1 MTTELS
7 AATFKLTATA
17 ALSPA
22 QQQLEHALLT
32 FITTHLAQPTTGLFV
47 IHGDAGTGKS
57 AVLAAAFSRLQALSR
72 SETPN
77 ALQGTDNYLV
87 VNHNEMLK
95 IYKRLAGSAPDLR
108 KKDFQKPTP
117 LINRLSKTDHQAD
130 VVFIDEAHLLLTQ
143 PDRYNRFNGQN
154 QLAELIKHSR
164 VVVLVFDSHQVL
176 KLKSYWQAA
185 DLQPFL
191 AQYPHETF
199 NLDEQ
204 FRVTG
209 NAQVVNWIDQFTQG
223 HLLPQPVDANFD
235 FRIFADGQPMYD
247 LIRQRDQQVHLARLI
262 ATADFPY
269 VVNHGTWYVTAGH
282 LKLPWDKVNL
292 TDDPWALRPE
302 TLNEVGS
309 IYTIQGF
316 DLNYAGVILGP
327 SVGYDAATDRVII
340 HLDHYEDQEAFK
352 NRSDL
357 GELAKLK
364 VQIVF
369 NSINVLMK
377 RGRYGLYITAV
388 DPALRQRLSELSAPQ
403 L

>member
-7 AATFKLTATA
+7 AATFKLADKA

-22 QQQLEHALLT
+22 QQQLETTLLT
-32 FITTHLAQPTTGLFV
+32 FIREHRNGPKTGLFV

-57 AVLAAAFSRLQALSR
+57 AVLAAAFSQLQALSR
-72 SETPN
+72 SKTPN
-77 ALQGTDNYLV
+77 DLQGTENYLV

-95 IYKRLAGSAPDLR
+95 IYKRLAGDEPDLR

-117 LINRLSKTDHQAD
+117 LINRLAKTNKQAD
-130 VVFIDEAHLLLTQ
+130 VVFVDEAHLLLTQ
-143 PDRYNRFNGQN
+143 PDRYNKFTEQN
-154 QLAELIKHSR
+154 QLTELIKHSR
-164 VVVLVFDSHQVL
+164 VVVLVFDPHQVL
-176 KLKSYWQAA
+176 KLKSYWQNT
-185 DLQPFL
+185 DLAPFL
-191 AQYPHETF
+191 AQYPHQSF
-199 NLDEQ
+199 NLDDQ

-209 NAQVVNWIDQFTQG
+209 NADVVNWIDQFTQG
-223 HLLPQPVDANFD
+223 QLLPKPHDDQFD

-247 LIRQRDQQVHLARLI
+247 LIRQRDHAVSLSRLV

-269 VVNHGTWYVTAGH
+269 VVNHGTWYVTAGT

-327 SVGYDAATDRVII
+327 SVGYDVKTDSIVVHPDR
-340 HLDHYEDQEAFK
+340 YEDQEAFK
-352 NRSDL
+352 KRDDL
-357 GELAKLK
+357 GNLTPLQTK
-364 VQIVF
+364 IIF

-377 RGRYGLYITAV
+377 RGRYGLYLYAV
-388 DPALRQRLSELSAPQ
+388 DPVLRQRLLA

>member
-1 MTTELS
+1 MSESLS
-7 AATFKLTATA
+7 AATFKLADQA

-22 QQQLEHALLT
+22 QQQLETTLLT
-32 FITTHLAQPTTGLFV
+32 FIRQHRHQETPGLFV

-57 AVLAAAFSRLQALSR
+57 AVLAAAFTRLQSLSR
-72 SETPN
+72 SKTAN
-77 ALQGTDNYLV
+77 DLQGTTNYLT

-95 IYKRLAGSAPDLR
+95 IYKRLAGDEPDLR

-117 LINRLSKTDHQAD
+117 LINRLAKTATTAD
-130 VVFIDEAHLLLTQ
+130 VVFVDEAHLLLTQ
-143 PDRYNRFNGQN
+143 PDRYNKFTGNN
-154 QLAELIKHSR
+154 QLTELLKHSR
-164 VVVLVFDSHQVL
+164 VVVLVFDAHQVL
-176 KLKSYWQAA
+176 KLKSYWQGT

-191 AQYPHETF
+191 DRYPHETF
-199 NLDEQ
+199 NLDQQ
-204 FRVTG
+204 FRVTAG
-209 NAQVVNWIDQFTQG
+209 PSVVNWINQLTHGRLQ
-223 HLLPQPVDANFD
+223 LRPQDDHFD
-235 FRIFADGQPMYD
+235 LRIFADGQPMYD
-247 LIRQRDQQVHLARLI
+247 LIRQQDHAHGLARMI

-327 SVGYDAATDRVII
+327 SVGYDAVNDRVVV
-340 HLDHYEDQEAFK
+340 HPERYEDQEAFK
-352 NRSDL
+352 NRDDL
-357 GELAKLK
+357 GHLAPLK
-364 VQIVF
+364 AQIIM

-377 RGRYGLYITAV
+377 RGRYGLYLYAV
-388 DPALRQRLSELSAPQ
+388 DPALRQRLLA

>member
-7 AATFKLTATA
+7 AATFKLAATA

-22 QQQLEHALLT
+22 QQQLEHQLFT
-32 FITTHLAQPTTGLFV
+32 FINEHLHTPQPGLFV

-57 AVLAAAFSRLQALSR
+57 AVLAAAFARLQALSR
-72 SETPN
+72 SQTANP
-77 ALQGTDNYLV
+77 LQGTTNYLV

-95 IYKRLAGSAPDLR
+95 IYKRLAGEDDQLR

-117 LINRLSKTDHQAD
+117 LINRLAKTNQLAD
-130 VVFIDEAHLLLTQ
+130 VTFIDEAHLLLTQ
-143 PDRYNRFNGQN
+143 PDRYNRFNQHN
-154 QLAELIKHSR
+154 QLSELIQHSR
-164 VVVLVFDSHQVL
+164 VVVMVFDERQVL
-176 KLKSYWQAA
+176 KLKSYWQASA
-185 DLQPFL
+185 LQPFL
-191 AQYPHETF
+191 AAYPHQQF
-199 NLDEQ
+199 NLDTQ

-209 NAQVVNWIDQFTQG
+209 STAVVDWINHFTHGQLTAKP
-223 HLLPQPVDANFD
+223 HVRDFD
-235 FRIFADGQPMYD
+235 FRIFEDGQPMYD
-247 LIRQRDQQVHLARLI
+247 LIRQRDQTVQLSRMI

-269 VVNHGTWYVTAGH
+269 VVNHGTWYVTAGS

-327 SVGYDAATDRVII
+327 SVGYDATTDRVIVRPER
-340 HLDHYEDQEAFK
+340 YEDQEAFK
-352 NRSDL
+352 NRDDL
-357 GELAKLK
+357 GNLNPLK
-364 VQIVF
+364 AQIIF

-377 RGRYGLYITAV
+377 RGRYGLYLYAV
-388 DPALRQRLSELSAPQ
+388 DPALRQRLLA

>member
-1 MTTELS
+1 MSSTIS
-7 AATFKLTATA
+7 AATFKLNDQA

-22 QQQLEHALLT
+22 QQSLEHQLLT
-32 FITTHLAQPTTGLFV
+32 FIRTHRQQKEPSLFV

-57 AVLAAAFSRLQALSR
+57 AVLAAAFARLQALNR
-72 SETPN
+72 SLTPN
-77 ALQGTDNYLV
+77 DLQATDNYLV

-95 IYKRLAGSAPDLR
+95 IYKRLAGEDPVLR

-117 LINRLSKTDHQAD
+117 LINRLAKEHRQAD

-143 PDRYNRFNGQN
+143 PDRYNRFTGHN
-154 QLAELIKHSR
+154 QLTELINHSR
-164 VVVLVFDSHQVL
+164 VVVLVFDTRQVL
-176 KLKSYWQAA
+176 KLKSYWHSN
-185 DLQPFL
+185 DLKPFL
-191 AQYPHETF
+191 DQYPHASY

-209 NAQVVNWIDQFTQG
+209 GADVVDWIDGFTRGQ
-223 HLLPQPVDANFD
+223 LQPKPVSDNFYLRFFD
-235 FRIFADGQPMYD
+235 DGQPLYD
-247 LIRQRDQQVHLARLI
+247 LIKQRDQQYGLARMV

-269 VVNHGTWYVTAGH
+269 VVNHGTWYVTAGQ

-327 SVGYDAATDRVII
+327 SVGYDEDHDRIVVRPER
-340 HLDHYEDQEAFK
+340 YEDQEAFK
-352 NRSDL
+352 NRTDL
-357 GELAKLK
+357 GDLRPLK
-364 VQIVF
+364 QQIIF

-377 RGRYGLYITAV
+377 RGRYGLYIYAV
-388 DPALRQRLSELSAPQ
+388 DPALRQRLLA

>member
-1 MTTELS
+1 MTSELS
-7 AATFKLTATA
+7 AATFKLADQA

-22 QQQLEHALLT
+22 QQQLEQTLLT
-32 FITTHLAQPTTGLFV
+32 FIREHRQQPDTGLFV

-72 SETPN
+72 SKDPN
-77 ALQGTDNYLV
+77 DLQNTTNYLV

-95 IYKRLAGSAPDLR
+95 IYKRLAGDDPDLR

-117 LINRLSKTDHQAD
+117 LINRLTKTNTMAD

-143 PDRYNRFNGQN
+143 PDRYNKFTGHN
-154 QLAELIKHSR
+154 QLTELMKHSR
-164 VVVLVFDSHQVL
+164 VVVLVFDTRQVL
-176 KLKSYWQAA
+176 KLKSYWQTS
-185 DLQPFL
+185 DLAPFL
-191 AQYPHETF
+191 AQQPHETF

-209 NAQVVNWIDQFTQG
+209 NADVVNWIDQFTQG
-223 HLLPQPVDANFD
+223 NLLPKPVDKHFD
-235 FRIFADGQPMYD
+235 FKIFADGQPMYD
-247 LIRQRDQQVHLARLI
+247 LIQQRDHEVSLSRLV

-269 VVNHGTWYVTAGH
+269 VVNHGTWYVTAGS

-327 SVGYDAATDRVII
+327 SVGYDAATDTVVV
-340 HLDHYEDQEAFK
+340 HPEQYEDQEAFK
-352 NRSDL
+352 NRDDL
-357 GELAKLK
+357 GNLAPLK
-364 VQIVF
+364 AQIIF
-369 NSINVLMK
+369 NSINVLMR
-377 RGRYGLYITAV
+377 RGRYGLYLYAV
-388 DPALRQRLSELSAPQ
+388 DPALRHRLLA

>member
-7 AATFKLTATA
+7 AATFKLADQA

-22 QQQLEHALLT
+22 QQQLEQTLLT
-32 FITTHLAQPTTGLFV
+32 FIREHRTQPKTGLFV

-72 SETPN
+72 SQTPN
-77 ALQGTDNYLV
+77 DLQGTHNYLV

-95 IYKRLAGSAPDLR
+95 IYKRLAGDEPDLR

-117 LINRLSKTDHQAD
+117 LINRLAKTTEPAD

-143 PDRYNRFNGQN
+143 PDRYNKFTGHN
-154 QLAELIKHSR
+154 QLAEIIKHSR
-164 VVVLVFDSHQVL
+164 VVVLVFDTHQVL
-176 KLKSYWQAA
+176 KLKSYWQAS

-191 AQYPHETF
+191 AQYPHQTF

-223 HLLPQPVDANFD
+223 RLLPKPHDPKFD

-247 LIRQRDQQVHLARLI
+247 LIRQRDQQVQLSRMI

-269 VVNHGTWYVTAGH
+269 VVNHGTWYVTAGQ

-302 TLNEVGS
+302 TLDEVGS

-327 SVGYDAATDRVII
+327 SVGYDAATDTIVVHPER
-340 HLDHYEDQEAFK
+340 YEDQEAFK
-352 NRSDL
+352 KRDDL
-357 GELAKLK
+357 GQLDPLK
-364 VQIVF
+364 SQLIF

-377 RGRYGLYITAV
+377 RGRYGLYLYAV
-388 DPALRQRLSELSAPQ
+388 DPALRQRLLA

>member
-7 AATFKLTATA
+7 AATFKLADAA

-22 QQQLEHALLT
+22 QQQLEHQLLN
-32 FITTHLAQPTTGLFV
+32 FIQQHLTTPTTGLFV
-47 IHGDAGTGKS
+47 IQGDAGTGKS
-57 AVLAAAFSRLQALSR
+57 AVLAAAFTKLQALSR
-72 SETPN
+72 QAAANP
-77 ALQGTDNYLV
+77 LQHTDNYLV

-95 IYKRLAGSAPDLR
+95 IYKRLAGDDPDLR

-117 LINRLSKTDHQAD
+117 LINRLAKSDHKAD
-130 VVFIDEAHLLLTQ
+130 VVFVDEAHLLLTQ
-143 PDRYNRFNGQN
+143 PDRYNRFDQQN
-154 QLAELIKHSR
+154 QLHEIIKHSR
-164 VVVLVFDSHQVL
+164 VVVLVFDPHQVL
-176 KLKSYWQAA
+176 KLKSYWQADQLA
-185 DLQPFL
+185 PFL
-191 AQYPHETF
+191 AHYPHEIF

-209 NAQVVNWIDQFTQG
+209 NAEVVNWIDGFTHG
-223 HLLPQPVDANFD
+223 KLLAKPHSPQFD
-235 FRIFADGQPMYD
+235 FQIFDDGQPLYD
-247 LIRQRDQQVHLARLI
+247 LIRRRDAKSQLSRVV

-269 VVNHGTWYVTAGH
+269 VVNHGTWYVTAGS

-327 SVGYDAATDRVII
+327 SVGYDPKTNHVIVRPDR
-340 HLDHYEDQEAFK
+340 YEDQEAFK
-352 NRSDL
+352 NRDDL
-357 GELAKLK
+357 GELAPLK
-364 VQIVF
+364 AQIIF

-377 RGRYGLYITAV
+377 RGRYGLYLYAC
-388 DPALRQRLSELSAPQ
+388 DPVLRQHLLA

>member
-7 AATFKLTATA
+7 AATFKLADQA
-17 ALSPA
+17 ALSSA
-22 QQQLEHALLT
+22 QQQLEQTLLT
-32 FITTHLAQPTTGLFV
+32 FIRNHRDQEKTGLFV
-47 IHGDAGTGKS
+47 IRGDAGTGKS
-57 AVLAAAFSRLQALSR
+57 AVLAAAFSQLQALSR
-72 SETPN
+72 NQTPN
-77 ALQGTDNYLV
+77 DLQGTENYLV

-95 IYKRLAGSAPDLR
+95 IYKRLAGEDSNLR

-117 LINRLSKTDHQAD
+117 LINRLAKIGKTAD

-143 PDRYNRFNGQN
+143 PDRYNKFTGQN
-154 QLAELIKHSR
+154 QLTELIKHSR
-164 VVVLVFDSHQVL
+164 VVVLVFDTRQVL
-176 KLKSYWQAA
+176 KLKSYWQSSN
-185 DLQPFL
+185 LQPFL
-191 AQYPHETF
+191 AAYPHETF
-199 NLDEQ
+199 NLDKQ

-209 NAQVVNWIDQFTQG
+209 NGQVVNWIDQFTQG
-223 HLLPQPVDANFD
+223 HLLPKPVDSQFD
-235 FRIFADGQPMYD
+235 FKIFADGQPMYD
-247 LIRQRDQQVHLARLI
+247 LIRQRDQQVALSRLV

-269 VVNHGTWYVTAGH
+269 VVNHGTWTVTAGS

-327 SVGYDAATDRVII
+327 SVGYDATTDTVVVHPDR
-340 HLDHYEDQEAFK
+340 YEDQEAFK
-352 NRSDL
+352 KRDDL
-357 GELAKLK
+357 GQLAPLQAK
-364 VQIVF
+364 IIF

-377 RGRYGLYITAV
+377 RGRYGLYLYAV
-388 DPALRQRLSELSAPQ
+388 DPALRQRLLA

>member
-7 AATFKLTATA
+7 AATFKLADKA

-22 QQQLEHALLT
+22 QQQLETTLLT
-32 FITTHLAQPTTGLFV
+32 FIREHRNGQKTGLFV

-57 AVLAAAFSRLQALSR
+57 AVLAAAFSQLQALSR
-72 SETPN
+72 SKTSN
-77 ALQGTDNYLV
+77 DLQGTENYLV

-95 IYKRLAGSAPDLR
+95 IYKRLAGDDPDLR

-117 LINRLSKTDHQAD
+117 LINRLAKTNKQAD

-143 PDRYNRFNGQN
+143 PDRYNKFTEQN
-154 QLAELIKHSR
+154 QLTELIKHSR
-164 VVVLVFDSHQVL
+164 VVVLVFDPHQVL
-176 KLKSYWQAA
+176 KLKSYWQNT
-185 DLQPFL
+185 DLAPFL
-191 AQYPHETF
+191 ARYPHQSF
-199 NLDEQ
+199 NLDDQ

-209 NAQVVNWIDQFTQG
+209 NADVVNWIDQFTQG
-223 HLLPQPVDANFD
+223 QLLPKPQDDQFD

-247 LIRQRDQQVHLARLI
+247 LIRQRDHDVSLSRLV

-269 VVNHGTWYVTAGH
+269 VVNHGTWYVTAGT
-282 LKLPWDKVNL
+282 LKFPWDKVNL

-327 SVGYDAATDRVII
+327 SEGYDVETESIVVHPDR
-340 HLDHYEDQEAFK
+340 YEDQEAFK
-352 NRSDL
+352 KRDDL
-357 GELAKLK
+357 GNLTPLQTK
-364 VQIVF
+364 IIF

-377 RGRYGLYITAV
+377 RGRYGLYLYAV
-388 DPALRQRLSELSAPQ
+388 DPVLRQRLLA

>member
-1 MTTELS
+1 MQTTIS
-7 AATFKLTATA
+7 AATFKLADQA

-22 QQQLEHALLT
+22 QQQLEQQLFN
-32 FITTHLAQPTTGLFV
+32 FINGHLHQSEPGLFV

-57 AVLAAAFSRLQALSR
+57 AVLAAAFSRLQAQSR
-72 SETPN
+72 SHTANP
-77 ALQGTDNYLV
+77 LQGTNNYLV

-95 IYKRLAGSAPDLR
+95 IYKRLAGDDPDLR

-117 LINRLSKTDHQAD
+117 LINRLAKTDATAD

-143 PDRYNRFNGQN
+143 PDRYNKFTGEN
-154 QLAELIKHSR
+154 QLSELIKRSR
-164 VVVLVFDSHQVL
+164 IVVLVFDTRQVL
-176 KLKSYWQAA
+176 KLKSYWHGS

-191 AQYPHETF
+191 DRYPHATF
-199 NLDEQ
+199 NLDQQ

-209 NAQVVNWIDQFTQG
+209 NTAVVDWINGFTQG
-223 HLLPQPVDANFD
+223 KLLPRPTDHNFD
-235 FRIFADGQPMYD
+235 LQFFADGQPMYD
-247 LIRQRDQQVHLARLI
+247 LIRERNQRAGLARMV

-269 VVNHGTWYVTAGH
+269 VVNHGTWYVSAGS

-327 SVGYDAATDRVII
+327 SVGYDETHDRVIVRPER
-340 HLDHYEDQEAFK
+340 YEDQEAFK
-352 NRSDL
+352 KRDDL
-357 GELAKLK
+357 GELAPLQA
-364 VQIVF
+364 QIIF

-377 RGRYGLYITAV
+377 RGRYGLYLYAC
-388 DPALRQRLSELSAPQ
+388 DPVLRQHLLA

>member
-1 MTTELS
+1 MQEPIS
-7 AATFKLTATA
+7 AATFKLADQA

-22 QQQLEHALLT
+22 QQRLEHQLLT
-32 FITTHLAQPTTGLFV
+32 FIRTHLNKAATGLFV

-72 SETPN
+72 GKIPDQ
-77 ALQGTDNYLV
+77 LQGTNNYLV

-95 IYKRLAGSAPDLR
+95 IYKRLAGDDPDLR

-117 LINRLSKTDHQAD
+117 LINRLTKTDQLAD

-143 PDRYNRFNGQN
+143 SDRYNKFTGTN
-154 QLAELIKHSR
+154 QLTELLKRSR
-164 VVVLVFDSHQVL
+164 VVVLVFDTRQVL
-176 KLKSYWQAA
+176 KLKSYWQTT

-191 AQYPHETF
+191 ARYPHASF
-199 NLDEQ
+199 NLNEQ

-209 NAQVVNWIDQFTQG
+209 NQQVVDWINGFTTG
-223 HLLPQPVDANFD
+223 HLLAKPTDTNFD
-235 FRIFADGQPMYD
+235 FRIFDDGEPMYAA
-247 LIRQRDQQVHLARLI
+247 IRQKDQQGGLARMI

-269 VVNHGTWYVTAGH
+269 VVNHGTWYVTAGK

-327 SVGYDAATDRVII
+327 SVGYDASHDRVIVRPER
-340 HLDHYEDQEAFK
+340 YEDQEAFK
-352 NRSDL
+352 NRPDL
-357 GELAKLK
+357 GELTTLK
-364 VQIVF
+364 RQIIF

-377 RGRYGLYITAV
+377 RGRYGLYLYAV
-388 DPALRQRLSELSAPQ
+388 DPELRQRLLA